1 MPFAHKTKKK
11 KRYRKFIEKGRC
23 RFCRTKDA
31 EEVNY
36 KNLPS
41 LQKLCTQQGKLFS
54 RKRSGNCAFHQRQV
68 KLAIKQSRF
77 VGLMPYVG

>member
-1 MPFAHKTKKK
+1 
-11 KRYRKFIEKGRC
+11 
-23 RFCRTKDA
+23 
-31 EEVNY
+31 VNY